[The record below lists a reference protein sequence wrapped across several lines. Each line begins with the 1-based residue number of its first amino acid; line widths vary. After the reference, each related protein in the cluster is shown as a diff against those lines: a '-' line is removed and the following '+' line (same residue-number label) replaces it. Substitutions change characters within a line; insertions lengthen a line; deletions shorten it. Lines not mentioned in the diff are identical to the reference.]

1 MRGRDEETAK
11 VDAVLAAARS
21 GRSGA
26 LVLRGEA
33 GIGKSA
39 LLDHAER
46 GAAATGTRVLRGAGV
61 ESESDLPYAG
71 LHLLLGRA
79 MEHVDALPSPQA
91 RALRGALGLADSAS
105 PSRFLVGL
113 AVLTLLAELAA
124 TGPVLC
130 LVDDAHWLDRESA
143 EALLF
148 ATRRLEAEGVAVL
161 LAVREPHAP
170 LLATPH
176 IDELRLR
183 RLPRTDAEALL
194 REHAVGLPR
203 QVRGQVL
210 ADAAGNPLALL
221 TLAAAQRDG
230 YSSTRMG
237 VSGRIQD
244 TFADQVA
251 ALPERTRA
259 LLLVAA
265 ADDSADAATVLR
277 AARDLDARPDD
288 LGPAERRGL
297 LRVAENRVEF
307 THPLIR
313 AAAYESAASE
323 DRARAHRALA
333 GVYADRPEAAD
344 RRARHLAAATPT
356 ADEEVA
362 ALLEAAA
369 ERARARGGLSAV
381 ATAYER
387 AAALSP
393 EPADRRRRTIAAA
406 EAAAYAGDP
415 ARAAELLVGVTG
427 TDDTGQRVTVA
438 RLHSMLAAAEGRAD
452 ASYRVL
458 FAAALDA
465 EAQEESGAV
474 VGAEVTA
481 GDAGTN
487 GIAEANEDDATA
499 RNIRTTAATGSAGDA
514 GDTGDDA
521 TPAAT
526 GAAVS
531 DVPTG
536 TAGAFGS
543 AMGTGDRAGA
553 PRTAE
558 SGRLLLE
565 AVRAAWVANDFDCV
579 ARIGDHAA
587 RHPGGAPART
597 LARAALATN
606 QLEQG
611 RTAEGVA
618 ALRASLD
625 GHDALVDPTLNDRVL
640 YARLHLIAGDH
651 DAAYRAAVDLES
663 ECRAQGALAVLPQV
677 QVVLAR
683 TQFFHGRHRDARAT
697 VEDGL
702 RTATDACQPTPLAEL
717 AAIGAELAAVRG
729 DSELCRA
736 LAAEPLERGVA
747 PASVH
752 AAVALSLL
760 DLGQGRPEEALVRL
774 ESVVEGTRPM
784 GIVGNL
790 PLLVEA
796 AFRLGRT
803 DRAIEAADR
812 YTAWATALDR
822 PWAVSSA
829 LRCRALLDG
838 SEDAYRGA
846 LALDAAPFEQ
856 ARTRLLFGEWL
867 RRARRATEAREQLHL
882 AADAFRRWDARP
894 WEERARAELRATGE
908 TRATDTL
915 ARDRSEDPLDRL
927 TPQELQVVRLAAT
940 GLTNRDIGAQLF
952 LSPRTVGHHLYKAY
966 PKLGVASR
974 AELGALGLHR
984 DQERRRSDG
993 EQAEAPVG

>member
-1 MRGRDEETAK
+1 MLRGRDGETARI
-11 VDAVLAAARS
+11 DAILAAARS

-46 GAAATGTRVLRGAGV
+46 EAAAAGIRVLRGAGV

-79 MEHVDALPSPQA
+79 MGHADALPDPQA
-91 RALRGALGLADSAS
+91 RALRGALGLTDSAS

-124 TGPVLC
+124 AGPVLC
-130 LVDDAHWLDRESA
+130 LIDDAHWLDRESA

-170 LLATPH
+170 LLSTPH
-176 IDELRLR
+176 LDELRLR
-183 RLPRTDAEALL
+183 RLPRADAQALL
-194 REHAVGLPR
+194 LEHAADLPR

-210 ADAAGNPLALL
+210 AEAAGNPLALL
-221 TLAAAQRDG
+221 TLTAVQRDG

-237 VSGRIQD
+237 VPGRIQD
-244 TFADQVA
+244 TFAGQVA
-251 ALPERTRA
+251 ALPEGTRA

-288 LGPAERRGL
+288 LGPAERLGL
-297 LRVAENRVEF
+297 LRVAGNRVEF
-307 THPLIR
+307 AHPLIR
-313 AAAYESAASE
+313 ASAYEHATSEERAA
-323 DRARAHRALA
+323 AHRALA
-333 GVYADRPEAAD
+333 GVYADHPEAAD

-356 ADEEVA
+356 TDEEVA
-362 ALLEAAA
+362 ALLETAA
-369 ERARARGGLSAV
+369 ERARARGGLSAM

-387 AAALSP
+387 AATLSP
-393 EPADRRRRTIAAA
+393 DPADRRRRTIAAA
-406 EAAAYAGDP
+406 GAAAYAGDHG
-415 ARAAELLVGVTG
+415 RAADLLGSVTG
-427 TDDTGQRVTVA
+427 TDDTAQRVTVA

-452 ASYRVL
+452 TSYRVL
-458 FAAALDA
+458 FAAAL
-465 EAQEESGAV
+465 ETGAQHGPEDTHRHEGAAV
-474 VGAEVTA
+474 SAGAEGTA
-481 GDAGTN
+481 TTDGTAT
-487 GIAEANEDDATA
+487 GTATTDGTATA
-499 RNIRTTAATGSAGDA
+499 D
-514 GDTGDDA
+514 
-521 TPAAT
+521 AAT
-526 GAAVS
+526 GA
-531 DVPTG
+531 
-536 TAGAFGS
+536 
-543 AMGTGDRAGA
+543 DR
-553 PRTAE
+553 TTE
-558 SGRLLLE
+558 SGKLLLE

-606 QLEQG
+606 RLDQG
-611 RTAEGVA
+611 HTAEGVA

-625 GHDALVDPTLNDRVL
+625 GHDALVARSLNDRVL
-640 YARLHLIAGDH
+640 YARLHLIAGDF
-651 DAAYRAAVDLES
+651 DAAHRAAVDLEA
-663 ECRAQGALAVLPQV
+663 ECRSQGALAVLPQV
-677 QVVLAR
+677 QVILAR
-683 TQFFHGRHRDARAT
+683 TQFFLGSHRDARAT

-702 RTATDACQPTPLAEL
+702 RTATDGRQPTSRAEL

-729 DSELCRA
+729 DAERCRA
-736 LAAEPLERGVA
+736 LAAEPLELGVA

-760 DLGQGRPEEALVRL
+760 DLGQGRPEEALARL

-803 DRAIEAADR
+803 DRAADAADR
-812 YTAWATALDR
+812 YTAWATAVDR
-822 PWAVSSA
+822 PWATSLV

-846 LALDAAPFEQ
+846 LALDASPFDQ
-856 ARTRLLFGEWL
+856 ARTRLLFGTWL
-867 RRARRATEAREQLHL
+867 RRARRTTEAREQLHQ
-882 AADAFRRWDARP
+882 AADAFRRWGARP
-894 WEERARAELRATGE
+894 WEERAGAELRATGE
-908 TRATDTL
+908 TRAADTL

-940 GLTNRDIGAQLF
+940 GLTNRDIGARLF

-974 AELGALGLHR
+974 AELAALGLHR

-993 EQAEAPVG
+993 GRAEAPVG

>member
-1 MRGRDEETAK
+1 MLRGRDEETARI
-11 VDAVLAAARS
+11 DAVLAAARS

-46 GAAATGTRVLRGAGV
+46 AAADAGTRVLRGAGV

-79 MEHVDALPSPQA
+79 IEHVDALPAPQA

-124 TGPVLC
+124 SGPVLC

-170 LLATPH
+170 LLSTPH

-183 RLPRTDAEALL
+183 RLPRADAEALL
-194 REHAVGLPR
+194 QEHAADLPR

-210 ADAAGNPLALL
+210 AEAAGNPLALL
-221 TLAAAQRDG
+221 TLTAVQRDG
-230 YSSTRMG
+230 YSSTRLG
-237 VSGRIQD
+237 VPGRIQD
-244 TFADQVA
+244 TFADQIA
-251 ALPERTRA
+251 ALPEGTRA

-277 AARDLDARPDD
+277 AARELDARPND

-307 THPLIR
+307 AHPLIR
-313 AAAYESAASE
+313 AAAYEHASSG
-323 DRARAHRALA
+323 DRAAAHRALA

-344 RRARHLAAATPT
+344 RRAWHLAAATPT
-356 ADEEVA
+356 TDEEVA
-362 ALLEAAA
+362 VLLESAA
-369 ERARARGGLSAV
+369 ERARARGGLSAI

-393 EPADRRRRTIAAA
+393 DPADRRRRTIAAA

-415 ARAAELLVGVTG
+415 GRAADLLGGVTG

-452 ASYRVL
+452 TSYRVL
-458 FAAALDA
+458 FAAAVETEA
-465 EAQEESGAV
+465 EEGPP
-474 VGAEVTA
+474 VT
-481 GDAGTN
+481 
-487 GIAEANEDDATA
+487 
-499 RNIRTTAATGSAGDA
+499 
-514 GDTGDDA
+514 
-521 TPAAT
+521 P
-526 GAAVS
+526 
-531 DVPTG
+531 G
-536 TAGAFGS
+536 TAGATKPDGTPGTHRTPGTRGATGTARTPGS
-543 AMGTGDRAGA
+543 HAGA
-553 PRTAE
+553 VEGSLAAE
-558 SGRLLLE
+558 SGKLLLE

-587 RHPGGAPART
+587 RHPGGAPAHT

-606 QLEQG
+606 QLDQG
-611 RTAEGVA
+611 HTAEGVA

-625 GHDALVDPTLNDRVL
+625 GHDALASPTLNDRVL
-640 YARLHLIAGDH
+640 YARLHLIAGDF
-651 DAAYRAAVDLES
+651 DAAHRAAVDLEA

-683 TQFFHGRHRDARAT
+683 TQFFLGRHRDARAT

-702 RTATDACQPTPLAEL
+702 RTAADSCQPTSRAEL
-717 AAIGAELAAVRG
+717 AALGAELAAVRG
-729 DSELCRA
+729 DAERCRT
-736 LAAEPLERGVA
+736 LVAEPLELGVA

-803 DRAIEAADR
+803 DRAADAADR
-812 YTAWATALDR
+812 YTAWATAVDR
-822 PWAVSSA
+822 PWARSLA

-838 SEDAYRGA
+838 SEDAYRAA
-846 LALDAAPFEQ
+846 LALDASPFDQ

-867 RRARRATEAREQLHL
+867 RRARRTTEAREQLHL
-882 AADAFRRWDARP
+882 AADAFRRWGARP
-894 WEERARAELRATGE
+894 WEDRAGAELRATGE

-984 DQERRRSDG
+984 DRERRRSDG
-993 EQAEAPVG
+993 ETAEAPVG

>member
-1 MRGRDEETAK
+1 MLCGRGEETARI
-11 VDAVLAAARS
+11 DAILASARS

-46 GAAATGTRVLRGAGV
+46 EAAAAGMRVLRGVGV
-61 ESESDLPYAG
+61 EAESDLPYAG

-79 MEHVDALPSPQA
+79 MEHVDALPAPQA
-91 RALRGALGLADSAS
+91 AALRGALGLADSDS

-113 AVLTLLAELAA
+113 AVLTLLAETAA
-124 TGPVLC
+124 AGPVLC

-161 LAVREPHAP
+161 MAVREPLAP
-170 LLATPH
+170 LLSTPH
-176 IDELRLR
+176 LDELRLR
-183 RLPRTDAEALL
+183 RLPRADAEALL
-194 REHAVGLPR
+194 QEHAADLPR

-210 ADAAGNPLALL
+210 AEAAGNPLALL
-221 TLAAAQRDG
+221 TLTAVQRDG
-230 YSSTRMG
+230 YSSTWMG
-237 VSGRIQD
+237 LPGRIQD

-251 ALPERTRA
+251 ALPEGARA

-277 AARDLDARPDD
+277 AARDLDAGPGD

-307 THPLIR
+307 AHPLIR
-313 AAAYESAASE
+313 AAAYERVTSE
-323 DRARAHRALA
+323 DRAAAHRALA
-333 GVYADRPEAAD
+333 GVYADRPETAD
-344 RRARHLAAATPT
+344 RRAWHLAAATPT
-356 ADEEVA
+356 TDEDVA
-362 ALLEAAA
+362 ALLETAA

-393 EPADRRRRTIAAA
+393 DPSDRRRRTIAAA

-415 ARAAELLVGVTG
+415 GRTAGLLETVTG

-438 RLHSMLAAAEGRAD
+438 RLRSMLADTVGRAD
-452 ASYRVL
+452 PSYRVL
-458 FAAALDA
+458 FAAALDTEA
-465 EAQEESGAV
+465 EEGTEDTAGSVGSVGSAESG
-474 VGAEVTA
+474 TDA
-481 GDAGTN
+481 GDA
-487 GIAEANEDDATA
+487 
-499 RNIRTTAATGSAGDA
+499 
-514 GDTGDDA
+514 
-521 TPAAT
+521 
-526 GAAVS
+526 
-531 DVPTG
+531 
-536 TAGAFGS
+536 
-543 AMGTGDRAGA
+543 
-553 PRTAE
+553 RTAE
-558 SGRLLLE
+558 SGKLLLE
-565 AVRAAWVANDFDCV
+565 AVRAAWVANDFDCL

-606 QLEQG
+606 QLAQG
-611 RTAEGVA
+611 ETAAGVA

-625 GHDALVDPTLNDRVL
+625 GHDALVPQTLNDRVL
-640 YARLHLIAGDH
+640 YARLRLIAGDF
-651 DAAYRAAVDLES
+651 DAAHRAAVGLEA
-663 ECRAQGALAVLPQV
+663 ECRSQGALAVLPQV

-683 TQFFHGRHRDARAT
+683 TQFFLGRHRDARAT

-702 RTATDACQPTPLAEL
+702 RTAADSCQPTPQAEL
-717 AAIGAELAAVRG
+717 AAMGAELAAVRG
-729 DSELCRA
+729 DAERCRA
-736 LAAEPLERGVA
+736 LVAEPLELGVA

-774 ESVVEGTRPM
+774 ESVVEGNRPM

-803 DRAIEAADR
+803 DRAADAADR
-812 YTAWATALDR
+812 YTAWATAVDR
-822 PWAVSSA
+822 PWAMSLV

-846 LALDAAPFEQ
+846 LALDASPFDQ

-867 RRARRATEAREQLHL
+867 RRARRTTEAREQLHI
-882 AADAFRRWDARP
+882 AADAFRRWGARP
-894 WEERARAELRATGE
+894 WEERAAAELRATGE
-908 TRATDTL
+908 TRTTDTL

-974 AELGALGLHR
+974 AELAALGLHR
-984 DQERRRSDG
+984 DEARRRSDG
-993 EQAEAPVG
+993 DQAEAPVG

>member
-1 MRGRDEETAK
+1 MLRGRDDETARI
-11 VDAVLAAARS
+11 DTVLAAARS

-33 GIGKSA
+33 GIGKST

-46 GAAATGTRVLRGAGV
+46 EAVAADMRVLRGAGV

-79 MEHVDALPSPQA
+79 TAHIDALPEPQA
-91 RALRGALGLADSAS
+91 RALRGALGLADSPA

-124 TGPVLC
+124 DGPVLC

-161 LAVREPHAP
+161 MAVREPHAP
-170 LLATPH
+170 LLSTPH
-176 IDELRLR
+176 IEELRLR
-183 RLPRTDAEALL
+183 RLPRADAEALL
-194 REHAVGLPR
+194 QEHAADLPR

-210 ADAAGNPLALL
+210 AEAAGNPLALL
-221 TLAAAQRDG
+221 TLTSVQRDG
-230 YSSTRMG
+230 YSSTRLG
-237 VSGRIQD
+237 APGRIQD
-244 TFADQVA
+244 AFADQVT
-251 ALPERTRA
+251 ALPDPTRA

-265 ADDSADAATVLR
+265 ADDSADAATVLS
-277 AARDLDARPDD
+277 AAGELGAGLDD
-288 LGPAERRGL
+288 LGPAERKGL
-297 LRVAENRVEF
+297 LRVDGNRVEF
-307 THPLIR
+307 GHPLIR
-313 AAAYESAASE
+313 AAAYEHAPSR
-323 DRARAHRALA
+323 DRVAAHRALA

-344 RRARHLAAATPT
+344 RRAWHLAAAAPT

-362 ALLEAAA
+362 ALLEEAA

-381 ATAYER
+381 AAAYER

-393 EPADRRRRTIAAA
+393 GAGERRRRSIAAA
-406 EAAAYAGDP
+406 EAAAYAGDQ
-415 ARAAELLVGVTG
+415 ARAGRLLDAITG
-427 TDDTGQRVTVA
+427 THLDDAGQRVTVA
-438 RLHSMLAAAEGRAD
+438 RLHSMLATAAGRAD
-452 ASYRVL
+452 TSYRVL
-458 FAAALDA
+458 FAAALDSDPD
-465 EAQEESGAV
+465 EAQALGLSPEPGGTRETGKTRGSGTPPA
-474 VGAEVTA
+474 TA
-481 GDAGTN
+481 G
-487 GIAEANEDDATA
+487 A
-499 RNIRTTAATGSAGDA
+499 RE
-514 GDTGDDA
+514 
-521 TPAAT
+521 AT
-526 GAAVS
+526 GAAE
-531 DVPTG
+531 G
-536 TAGAFGS
+536 GK
-543 AMGTGDRAGA
+543 
-553 PRTAE
+553 
-558 SGRLLLE
+558 LLLE
-565 AVRAAWVANDFDCV
+565 AVRAAWVANDFGCV
-579 ARIGDHAA
+579 ERIGDYAEG
-587 RHPGGAPART
+587 RPGGSPAAA
-597 LARAALATN
+597 LARAALATT
-606 QLEQG
+606 QLDQG
-611 RTAEGVA
+611 HTAEGVA

-625 GHDALVDPTLNDRVL
+625 GHDALAPQSLNDRVL
-640 YARLHLIAGDH
+640 YARLRLISGDFEEAH
-651 DAAYRAAVDLES
+651 RAAADLEV

-683 TQFFHGRHRDARAT
+683 TQFFFGRHRDARAT

-702 RTATDACQPTPLAEL
+702 RTAADSCQPTPRAEL
-717 AAIGAELAAVRG
+717 AAIGAEIAAVRG
-729 DSELCRA
+729 EAERCRA
-736 LAAEPLERGVA
+736 LVAEPLERGVA

-752 AAVALSLL
+752 AAIALSLL
-760 DLGQGRPEEALVRL
+760 DLGQGRPEEALTRL

-803 DRAIEAADR
+803 DRAADAADR
-812 YTAWATALDR
+812 YTAWATAVDR
-822 PWAVSSA
+822 PWARSLV

-846 LALDAAPFEQ
+846 LALDAAPFDQ

-867 RRARRATEAREQLHL
+867 RRARRTTEAREQLHL
-882 AADAFRRWDARP
+882 AADAFRRWGARP
-894 WEERARAELRATGE
+894 WEERAGAELRATGE

-915 ARDRSEDPLDRL
+915 ARDRAEDPLDRL

-984 DQERRRSDG
+984 DQGRRPSDG
-993 EQAEAPVG
+993 ERTQAPVG

>member
-1 MRGRDEETAK
+1 VLRGRDDETARI
-11 VDAVLAAARS
+11 DTVLAAARS

-46 GAAATGTRVLRGAGV
+46 EAVAAGMRVLRGAGV

-79 MEHVDALPSPQA
+79 AARIDALPEPQA
-91 RALRGALGLADSAS
+91 RALRGALGLEESPA

-124 TGPVLC
+124 DGPVLC

-148 ATRRLEAEGVAVL
+148 ATRRLDAEGIAVL
-161 LAVREPHAP
+161 MAVREPHAP
-170 LLATPH
+170 LLSTPH
-176 IDELRLR
+176 LDELRLQ
-183 RLPRTDAEALL
+183 RLPRADAEALL
-194 REHAVGLPR
+194 QEHAADLPR

-210 ADAAGNPLALL
+210 AEAAGNPLALL
-221 TLAAAQRDG
+221 TLTAVQRDG
-230 YSSTRMG
+230 YSSTRLG
-237 VSGRIQD
+237 APGRIQD
-244 TFADQVA
+244 AFADQVA
-251 ALPERTRA
+251 ALPDRTRA

-265 ADDSADAATVLR
+265 ADDSADTATVLG
-277 AARDLDARPDD
+277 AAGELGAGLDD
-288 LGPAERRGL
+288 LGPAERKGL
-297 LRVAENRVEF
+297 LRVDGNRVEF
-307 THPLIR
+307 GHPLIR
-313 AAAYESAASE
+313 AAAYEHAPSR
-323 DRARAHRALA
+323 DRVAAHRALA
-333 GVYADRPEAAD
+333 GVYAGRPEAAD
-344 RRARHLAAATPT
+344 RRARHLAAAAPT

-362 ALLEAAA
+362 ALLEEAA

-381 ATAYER
+381 AAAYER

-393 EPADRRRRTIAAA
+393 GAADRRRRSIAAA
-406 EAAAYAGDP
+406 EAAAYAGDQ
-415 ARAAELLVGVTG
+415 ARAARLLDAIAGTG
-427 TDDTGQRVTVA
+427 LDDPGQRVTVA
-438 RLHSMLAAAEGRAD
+438 RLHAMLAAAAGRSD
-452 ASYRVL
+452 TSYRVL
-458 FAAALDA
+458 FSAALDTDP
-465 EAQEESGAV
+465 E
-474 VGAEVTA
+474 
-481 GDAGTN
+481 
-487 GIAEANEDDATA
+487 
-499 RNIRTTAATGSAGDA
+499 
-514 GDTGDDA
+514 
-521 TPAAT
+521 
-526 GAAVS
+526 
-531 DVPTG
+531 
-536 TAGAFGS
+536 
-543 AMGTGDRAGA
+543 
-553 PRTAE
+553 AE
-558 SGRLLLE
+558 SSGPSPEPEGTQDAEGGKLLLE

-579 ARIGDHAA
+579 ERIGDYAEG
-587 RHPGGAPART
+587 RPGGSPAAT

-606 QLEQG
+606 QLDRG
-611 RTAEGVA
+611 HTAEGVA

-625 GHDALVDPTLNDRVL
+625 GHDALEPQSLSDRVL
-640 YARLHLIAGDH
+640 YARLRLISGDFEE
-651 DAAYRAAVDLES
+651 ARRAAADLDD

-683 TQFFHGRHRDARAT
+683 TQLFLGHLRDARAT

-702 RTATDACQPTPLAEL
+702 RTASDSCQPTPRSEL

-729 DSELCRA
+729 DADLCRD

-760 DLGQGRPEEALVRL
+760 DLGHGRYEEALGRL
-774 ESVVEGTRPM
+774 EAVVDGARPM
-784 GIVGNL
+784 GIVGSL

-796 AFRLGRT
+796 AVRLGRT
-803 DRAIEAADR
+803 DRAADAADR
-812 YTAWATALDR
+812 FTAWADAVDR
-822 PWAVSSA
+822 PWARSLA

-846 LALDAAPFEQ
+846 LALESTPFDH

-867 RRARRATEAREQLHL
+867 RRARRTTEAREQLHL
-882 AADAFRRWDARP
+882 AAEDFRRWGARP
-894 WEERARAELRATGE
+894 WAERAGGELRATGE

-915 ARDRSEDPLDRL
+915 ARDGAEDPLDRL

-984 DQERRRSDG
+984 DQERRRADG
-993 EQAEAPVG
+993 DQSPAPVG